1 MKSPAR
7 LVLASD
13 RSKAAPLDPVQQL
26 TIGRAKSNI
35 LCLASQKGVSD
46 HHAVVR
52 YSRSQGWLVC
62 NWQSSDGTFLEGR
75 PVKRCQRLEDGDEIR
90 LGLKG
95 PVLVF
100 ELLDAA
106 LPSQTPAA
114 SAAGVASAP
123 QSSIQLGE
131 NNLAVAEIRSVA
143 VQSLPRNPHVFS
155 WWLLICLGGLL
166 LLPFPLVFWPLQLS
180 ALALLIVMGSR
191 KQHLLSVVLLDGRAF
206 RHGFANLRTALAHRN
221 GIRRAFGH
229 QGSETK

>member
-1 MKSPAR
+1 MMSLAR

-26 TIGRAKSNI
+26 TIGRAKANG

-52 YSRSQGWLVC
+52 FSRNQGWLVC

-131 NNLAVAEIRSVA
+131 NNLDVAEIRA
-143 VQSLPRNPHVFS
+143 VTVHSLPRNPHVFS

-180 ALALLIVMGSR
+180 ALAVWIVLGSR
-191 KQHLLSVVLLDGRAF
+191 KQYQLSVVLHDGRAL
-206 RHGFANLRTALAHRN
+206 RHSFVNWRTALAHRN
-221 GIRRAFGH
+221 GIRRAIGH
-229 QGSETK
+229 QGTQT